1 MKPLVKTVI
10 RFYESDAENMLNF
23 RDFTLL
29 MADLRYCVDGGFKH
43 CLFTSAVIISP
54 QTSYAKKATIV
65 YRAFDMDENGTIG
78 KSEMINVYRQLLG
91 DSLPEEHLAAIVDQI
106 MSKVDSDG
114 DGNMSKE
121 EFQEVL
127 IGADLEAQMTVLV
140 RV

>member
-1 MKPLVKTVI
+1 MPELAMKPLVKTVI

-29 MADLRYCVDGGFKH
+29 MADL
-43 CLFTSAVIISP
+43 SP